1 VKGTIL
7 LVEDE
12 DDTRDL
18 LGKALVR
25 AGYATLAASTAE
37 EGLALAGEAIPDV
50 IVTDIVLDSDERGGL
65 RLLAELRARG
75 LRTPVVVI
83 TAYADVEKVK
93 KALNEGAAR
102 LIEKPFSAS
111 ELLTA
116 IESIRSDRNP
126 ENLAEQLFERVRLTE
141 KELTE
146 KERDVARQ
154 LIQGL
159 SSNEIAERAG
169 NSAKTIRQHVTQIYA
184 KCGVDNRAGFFRR
197 VYSG

>member
-1 VKGTIL
+1 VRGTVL

-18 LGKALVR
+18 LGKAMVR
-25 AGYATLAASTAE
+25 AGYAAVLASTLAQ
-37 EGLALAGEAIPDV
+37 GLELARKARPDV
-50 IVTDIVLDSDERGGL
+50 IVTDIVLDSDDRGGL
-65 RLLAELRARG
+65 HLLTELRAGG
-75 LRTPVVVI
+75 LRTPVLVI

-93 KALNEGAAR
+93 IALNAGAAH
-102 LIEKPFSAS
+102 LLEKPFSAG
-111 ELLTA
+111 ELLSA
-116 IESIRSDRNP
+116 IESVKSHHDP
-126 ENLAEQLFERVRLTE
+126 AGLAEDLFERARLTE
-141 KELTE
+141 KERE
-146 KERDVARQ
+146 VARQ

-184 KCGVDNRAGFFRR
+184 KCGVENRAGFFRR

>member
-1 VKGTIL
+1 VKRKIL

-12 DDTRDL
+12 DDTRDM
-18 LGKALVR
+18 LGKALAR
-25 AGYATLAASTAE
+25 AGHDALLASNAE
-37 EGLALAGEAIPDV
+37 EGLELARGARPDV
-50 IVTDIVLDSDERGGL
+50 IVTDIVLGSDDRGGL
-65 RLLAELRARG
+65 RLLKELRARG

-93 KALNEGAAR
+93 LALNGGAR
-102 LIEKPFSAS
+102 HLIEKPFSAS

-116 IESIRSDRNP
+116 IDGITSDRDP
-126 ENLAEQLFERVRLTE
+126 EGLAEQLFERARLTD
-141 KELTE
+141 

-154 LIQGL
+154 LIRGL
-159 SSNEIAERAG
+159 SSNEIAEQAG

-184 KCGVDNRAGFFRR
+184 KCGVENRAGFFRR

>member
-1 VKGTIL
+1 MKRTIL

-12 DDTRDL
+12 DDTRDM

-25 AGYATLAASTAE
+25 AGHAALLASNAE
-37 EGLALAGEAIPDV
+37 EGLDLARRARPDL
-50 IVTDIVLDSDERGGL
+50 IVTDIVLGSDDRGGL
-65 RLLAELRARG
+65 RLLAELRGRG

-93 KALNEGAAR
+93 LALNGGAQH

-116 IESIRSDRNP
+116 IDGITSGRDPES
-126 ENLAEQLFERVRLTE
+126 LAEQLFERAR
-141 KELTE
+141 LTE

-154 LIQGL
+154 LVRGL
-159 SSNEIAERAG
+159 SSNEIAEQAG

-184 KCGVDNRAGFFRR
+184 KCGVENRAGFFRR

>member
-12 DDTRDL
+12 DDTRDML
-18 LGKALVR
+18 AKALVR
-25 AGYATLAASTAE
+25 AGYSALAASTAE
-37 EGLALAGEAIPDV
+37 EGLVLAGGAIPDV
-50 IVTDIVLDSDERGGL
+50 IVTDIVLGSDGRGGL

-116 IESIRSDRNP
+116 IESVKSDRNP
-126 ENLAEQLFERVRLTE
+126 ENLAEQLFERVR
-141 KELTE
+141 LTE

>member
-25 AGYATLAASTAE
+25 AGYASLTASTAE
-37 EGLALAGEAIPDV
+37 EGLALAGEASPDV
-50 IVTDIVLDSDERGGL
+50 IVTDIVLGSDERGGL

-116 IESIRSDRNP
+116 IEGIRSDRNP
-126 ENLAEQLFERVRLTE
+126 EILAEQLFERVRLTG
-141 KELTE
+141 

>member
-1 VKGTIL
+1 MKRKIL

-12 DDTRDL
+12 DDTRDM
-18 LGKALVR
+18 LGKALAR
-25 AGYATLAASTAE
+25 AGHDALLASNAE
-37 EGLALAGEAIPDV
+37 EGLELARGARPDV
-50 IVTDIVLDSDERGGL
+50 IVTDIVLGSDDRGGL
-65 RLLAELRARG
+65 RLLKELRARG

-93 KALNEGAAR
+93 LALNGGAR
-102 LIEKPFSAS
+102 HLIEKPFSAS

-116 IESIRSDRNP
+116 IDGITSDRDP
-126 ENLAEQLFERVRLTE
+126 EGLAEQLFERARLTD
-141 KELTE
+141 

-154 LIQGL
+154 LIRGL
-159 SSNEIAERAG
+159 SSNEIAEQAG

-184 KCGVDNRAGFFRR
+184 KCGVENRAGFFRR